1 MTKAKALE
9 LAKLGDFSGCS
20 FADVEDIVRLTGSKK
35 AIAERLRRVEA
46 MGQFVKTDRGVL
58 RERGEHGVHFTGR
71 R

>member
-9 LAKLGDFSGCS
+9 LAKLGDFSVCS

-35 AIAERLRRVEA
+35 ATAERLRRVEA
-46 MGQFVKTDRGVL
+46 MGQFVKDGRGVL
-58 RERGEHGVHFTGR
+58 RDRGEHRVHFTGR